1 MDIMAILKKDLQ
13 AVKKSIKVLEKKLEK
28 LLQDYE
34 KPQRSKAAR
43 KVKRRTAKAKSK
55 PRAVASKTK
64 GRRRSP
70 QMTAT
75 EQILKIVRR
84 SRKGVDVPT
93 LKAKTGFQD
102 KKVRNIIFRASKEG
116 KIKKIGRG
124 IYVGAK

>member
-1 MDIMAILKKDLQ
+1 MAILKRDLQ
-13 AVKKSIKVLEKKLEK
+13 AVKRDIKALEKKLEK
-28 LLQDYE
+28 LLKAYE
-34 KPQRSKAAR
+34 KPQRPKAAR
-43 KVKRRTAKAKSK
+43 KVKRKTVKAKTK
-55 PRAVASKTK
+55 PRAVAKKTT
-64 GRRRSP
+64 RRKRAP

-116 KIKKIGRG
+116 KIKKVGRG

>member
-1 MDIMAILKKDLQ
+1 MTILKKDLQ
-13 AVKKSIKVLEKKLEK
+13 AVKRDIKALEKKLEK
-28 LLQDYE
+28 LLKAYE
-34 KPQRSKAAR
+34 KPQPPKTAR
-43 KVKRRTAKAKSK
+43 KVKRKTAKAKTRR
-55 PRAVASKTK
+55 RAVGKKTTRRKGASQT
-64 GRRRSP
+64 
-70 QMTAT
+70 TAT

-116 KIKKIGRG
+116 KIKKVGRG

>member
-1 MDIMAILKKDLQ
+1 MAILKRDLQ
-13 AVKKSIKVLEKKLEK
+13 AVKRDIKALEKKLEK
-28 LLQDYE
+28 LLKAYE
-34 KPQRSKAAR
+34 RPRPKAAK
-43 KVKRRTAKAKSK
+43 KVKRRVVKARTKRK
-55 PRAVASKTK
+55 AVAKKTK
-64 GRRRSP
+64 SRRRAP

-75 EQILKIVRR
+75 EQILRIVRR

-116 KIKKIGRG
+116 KIKKVGRG

>member
-1 MDIMAILKKDLQ
+1 MAILKKDLQ
-13 AVKKSIKVLEKKLEK
+13 AVKKDIKALEKKMEK
-28 LLQDYE
+28 LLKAYE
-34 KPQRSKAAR
+34 KPQRAKAAGN
-43 KVKRRTAKAKSK
+43 VKRKA
-55 PRAVASKTK
+55 AKTK
-64 GRRRSP
+64 AQPKAAGKKTGGRKRAA

-93 LKAKTGFQD
+93 LKSKTGFQD

-124 IYVGAK
+124 VYVGAK